1 MIPEKAIKKFK
12 NDIHREIAAG
22 TLIAYGVFP
31 RGNEGEKEAIDFIAT
46 RDEWIAPSDL
56 PEYYNDID
64 NDLYIGKENDAI
76 RAIRKTLQ
84 EFYGI
89 TPPSAGTTDFVDT
102 SVPPPATTPKEKVK
116 NKLKPKPYAK
126 DNVDRWSRLT
136 GYELDSLDDY
146 TRDQIRAL
154 ASKYGVKRY
163 SSYKDKGKLIEA
175 IKDTAGYQQANP
187 QLVDTEIEE
196 IDVSE
201 QVKTS
206 IPKPPQKNVNHP
218 KLPRYEKSIKS
229 FYSNRKKRYI
239 LDFESD
245 IDKSLYHIKSS
256 RNHNTGLSRV
266 SSATQGFR
274 FWFSKVTG
282 LDYYENNDEVINY
295 RKKILEY
302 INTGLKTDNIKQ
314 IKVGKNI
321 HLIVPPIYDGHF
333 DASYDENEEDSPE
346 EKIEKENDKVVEV
359 RKLFAKNVK
368 HPKLYE
374 ELQYI
379 KGSYPIQGELTR
391 LNFRSDI
398 DRAIYF
404 SLKSDKNKSNDIKQR
419 VREWLL
425 EVTGLGFGDPEL
437 QQYREEIINV
447 IRTVVKYSIDDEFQK
462 EDYFSIEVP
471 VVYDGYYQDP
481 PDDEEDEEDDDDN
494 EIDPDLASK
503 LDELLKPSDE
513 ELQQEDKSIAN
524 NITDT
529 IKDVVGEDDDEE
541 DPMANADI
549 DIQAIA
555 DGDEDEI
562 TDVAGKLTSTINKSK
577 KQSSYTSNKKIFDS
591 ITANFGRLQ
600 ATLDVVNSNLEKQ
613 NSLIKASI
621 DSQLAVGEL
630 ITNQTDMLGEK
641 FDILLQHFERQND
654 VAEQQQENE
663 KNKLAEGKLEAQRDA
678 AGVSDFKN
686 LFNMGGKSKKRGS
699 KIEEYYKQKA
709 LRQLYRVLPKRM
721 RAGIKKAR
729 NIRKIPG
736 KIRSKVTSKILSRS
750 PQAVQRLARGAQA
763 IRGAQS
769 AARGAQ
775 ALRGVRNI
783 GGPARAL
790 FAGMEYG
797 ERKGQ
802 GQSEVQALAGTG
814 GSLAG
819 GTGGAVAGGAVGAGI
834 GALLGG
840 AIGFFFA
847 GVGAAPGALIGAKIG
862 KVAGSLA
869 GGFFGAGKGAEVA
882 DSITGADKVTGEYE
896 TGAGL
901 TKKGVAKLHGTERV
915 SPAGLSEVSPMNTLG
930 GIMLASTTQF
940 INSAGAV
947 AAPIAPTFKGMAAQ
961 MAKQYDVPSTVV
973 QTNIGGSLPSLDKEL
988 RKVKEK
994 KQQTPEEELKG
1005 IEKDLLET
1013 QDPESFADKLLKM
1026 LDPEGKFQELL
1037 KQINNKS
1044 PVGETGEGMATFGES
1059 GIDKGT
1065 GYNAKGWVHGHFQN
1079 SNKQSLVSDTL
1090 DVVKKLINSGVSTVI
1105 TATNKDLTKDM
1116 SEDELRRHIEA
1127 GVDGH
1132 KKYGSGVYAID
1143 VSVPAGTKVP
1153 YELENVFD
1161 SKGPGG
1167 IVGTMKGRTTQIMHL
1182 APGSKAGAAPGT
1194 TQVSPGAAPTG
1205 DFDVII
1211 PLDHVKPGNENKI
1224 PDKKGGNTF
1233 ENARA
1238 TGAAGRE
1245 RQHQDKAAAKVK
1257 AKLEAKGLRVK
1268 VITPEDFGNYED
1280 YDNYIRAQSTKGT
1293 RIVPLHFDA
1302 AVGQG
1307 GTGFL
1312 TRTRAGDSADAA
1324 IAKPIQQALS
1334 SFQKANPSLGN
1345 LGPTDTVSNATI
1357 NRASA
1362 APAALVEM
1370 GSMVAWEKQHGT
1382 NFTSTSTFDKLAT
1395 GISEGIYK
1403 GGGFDKRL
1411 QPASA
1416 QKPRFQS
1423 LQGTDNDSDTK
1434 YLIVN
1439 QQSKPSSMNIRG
1451 GGNVGFTEFEPGRW
1465 KSTGELDTTMRNLY
1479 IQRLGQ

>member
-1 MIPEKAIKKFK
+1 MIPEKAIKKF
-12 NDIHREIAAG
+12 NRPSYREIAVG
-22 TLIAYGVFP
+22 TLISYGIFP
-31 RGNEGEKEAIDFIAT
+31 QTQEGIEKAKKLIADK
-46 RDEWIAPSDL
+46 DEWLAPSELPNYYDGIDSDL
-56 PEYYNDID
+56 LTGRETAGI
-64 NDLYIGKENDAI
+64 IFI
-76 RAIRKTLQ
+76 RNTLN

-89 TPPSAGTTDFVDT
+89 TPLSAGTTDFVDT
-102 SVPPPATTPKEKVK
+102 SVPTTTTPKEKKK
-116 NKLKPKPYAK
+116 NKLQPKPYAK

-175 IKDTAGYQQANP
+175 IKDTDGYQQAAP
-187 QLVDTEIEE
+187 QSVDTEVEE
-196 IDVSE
+196 ISSQEKSSE
-201 QVKTS
+201 ELT
-206 IPKPPQKNVNHP
+206 I
-218 KLPRYEKSIKS
+218 KLPPAH
-229 FYSNRKKRYI
+229 YI
-239 LDFESD
+239 QGTAGRWNPEFEND
-245 IDKSLYHIKSS
+245 IDHAVYFAGKSPLPKGAKQKEVLNWLKSL
-256 RNHNTGLSRV
+256 GL
-266 SSATQGFR
+266 TF
-274 FWFSKVTG
+274 
-282 LDYYENNDEVINY
+282 E
-295 RKKILEY
+295 
-302 INTGLKTDNIKQ
+302 Q
-314 IKVGKNI
+314 IHDHREAV
-321 HLIVPPIYDGHF
+321 L
-333 DASYDENEEDSPE
+333 
-346 EKIEKENDKVVEV
+346 EKIRETIALPGVE
-359 RKLFAKNVK
+359 
-368 HPKLYE
+368 E
-374 ELQYI
+374 EYPYVYI
-379 KGSYPIQGELTR
+379 DAVDQD
-391 LNFRSDI
+391 F
-398 DRAIYF
+398 
-404 SLKSDKNKSNDIKQR
+404 
-419 VREWLL
+419 
-425 EVTGLGFGDPEL
+425 
-437 QQYREEIINV
+437 V
-447 IRTVVKYSIDDEFQK
+447 IE
-462 EDYFSIEVP
+462 
-471 VVYDGYYQDP
+471 
-481 PDDEEDEEDDDDN
+481 DDEEDDDN
-494 EIDPDLASK
+494 EIDPDLESK
-503 LDELLKPSDE
+503 LDELLKPSKE
-513 ELQQEDKSIAN
+513 ELQEEDKSIAD

-529 IKDVVGEDDDEE
+529 IKDVVGEEDEDEE
-541 DPMANADI
+541 DPMANVDI

-555 DGDEDEI
+555 DGDEDEL
-562 TDVAGKLTSTINKSK
+562 TDVAGKLTAVLNKPK
-577 KQSSYTSNKKIFDS
+577 KESSYTSNKKIFDS

-621 DSQLAVGEL
+621 ESQLATGEL
-630 ITNQTDMLGEK
+630 IVNQTGMLGEK
-641 FDILLQHFERQND
+641 FDLLLQQFERQND
-654 VAEQQQENE
+654 LAKQREENE
-663 KNKLAEGKLEAQRDA
+663 KNKSAEDALESQRDA
-678 AGVSDFKN
+678 AGVSDFEN
-686 LFNMGGKSKKRGS
+686 LLEKDGKSKKRGS
-699 KIEEYYKQKA
+699 KITEYYKQKA
-709 LRQLYRVLPKRM
+709 LRQLYRVLPR
-721 RAGIKKAR
+721 RLRSGIRKAR
-729 NIRKIPG
+729 NLRKIPG
-736 KIRSKVTSKILSRS
+736 RMRSKVTSKVLSRS

-769 AARGAQ
+769 ATRGAQ
-775 ALRGVRNI
+775 ALRGARNI
-783 GGPARAL
+783 GPARTL
-790 FAGMEYG
+790 FAAMEYG

-814 GSLAG
+814 SGLAG
-819 GTGGAVAGGAVGAGI
+819 ASIGGALVTAGIALLPSAPTGVGAVAA
-834 GALLGG
+834 
-840 AIGFFFA
+840 
-847 GVGAAPGALIGAKIG
+847 GALII
-862 KVAGSLA
+862 AGSIL
-869 GGFFGAGKGAEVA
+869 GGNIGANVA
-882 DSITGADKVTGEYE
+882 DSITGADQVTGEHE
-896 TGAGL
+896 TGTGL
-901 TKKGVAKLHGTERV
+901 TKPGTAMLHGTEAV
-915 SPAGLSEVSPMNTLG
+915 IPSDAVDMSPMNTVG
-930 GIMLASTTQF
+930 GVMIASTAQF

-961 MAKQYDVPSTVV
+961 MAKEYDVPSTIA
-973 QTNIGGSLPSLDKEL
+973 QTNVGGSLPSLDKEL
-988 RKVKEK
+988 KKIKEK
-994 KQQTPEEELKG
+994 KKQTPEEELKG

-1037 KQINNKS
+1037 KQINHRN
-1044 PVGETGEGMATFGES
+1044 PVGETGEGMAIFGES

-1090 DVVKKLINSGVSTVI
+1090 EVVKKLINSGVSTVI
-1105 TATNKDLTKDM
+1105 TSTNKDLTKDM

-1194 TQVSPGAAPTG
+1194 TQVSPVAAPTG
-1205 DFDVII
+1205 DYDVIL

-1280 YDNYIRAQSTKGT
+1280 YDKYIMAQASKNV

-1312 TRTRAGDSADAA
+1312 TRIKKGDSGDAA
-1324 IAKPIQQALS
+1324 LARPIQQALS
-1334 SFQKANPSLGN
+1334 KFQKENPELGN

-1362 APAALVEM
+1362 SPAALVEM
-1370 GSMVAWEKQHGT
+1370 GSMVAWEKHGGS
-1382 NFTSTSTFDKLAT
+1382 NFTGSSTFDKLTT
-1395 GISEGIYK
+1395 GIAEGIYQ

-1411 QPASA
+1411 QPSST
-1416 QKPRFQS
+1416 QRPRFQS

-1439 QQSKPSSMNIRG
+1439 QAQRPNISLPG
-1451 GGNVGFTEFEPGRW
+1451 GGAFVEMSTGRW
-1465 KSTGELDTTMRNLY
+1465 KSNVELSTTMRNLY

>member
-1 MIPEKAIKKFK
+1 MIPEKAIKKFNK
-12 NDIHREIAAG
+12 PSYREIAVG
-22 TLIAYGVFP
+22 TLISYGIFP
-31 RGNEGEKEAIDFIAT
+31 QTQEGIEKAKKLIAGK
-46 RDEWIAPSDL
+46 DEWLAPSELPNYYDGIDSDL
-56 PEYYNDID
+56 LTGRETAGI
-64 NDLYIGKENDAI
+64 IFI
-76 RAIRKTLQ
+76 RNTLN

-89 TPPSAGTTDFVDT
+89 TPLSAGTTDFVDT
-102 SVPPPATTPKEKVK
+102 SVPTTTTPKEKKK
-116 NKLKPKPYAK
+116 NKLQPKPYAK

-163 SSYKDKGKLIEA
+163 SSYKDKEKLIEA
-175 IKDTAGYQQANP
+175 IKDTVGYQQAAP
-187 QLVDTEIEE
+187 QSVAI
-196 IDVSE
+196 
-201 QVKTS
+201 
-206 IPKPPQKNVNHP
+206 
-218 KLPRYEKSIKS
+218 
-229 FYSNRKKRYI
+229 
-239 LDFESD
+239 
-245 IDKSLYHIKSS
+245 
-256 RNHNTGLSRV
+256 
-266 SSATQGFR
+266 
-274 FWFSKVTG
+274 
-282 LDYYENNDEVINY
+282 
-295 RKKILEY
+295 
-302 INTGLKTDNIKQ
+302 
-314 IKVGKNI
+314 
-321 HLIVPPIYDGHF
+321 
-333 DASYDENEEDSPE
+333 
-346 EKIEKENDKVVEV
+346 KIE
-359 RKLFAKNVK
+359 
-368 HPKLYE
+368 
-374 ELQYI
+374 
-379 KGSYPIQGELTR
+379 
-391 LNFRSDI
+391 
-398 DRAIYF
+398 
-404 SLKSDKNKSNDIKQR
+404 
-419 VREWLL
+419 
-425 EVTGLGFGDPEL
+425 
-437 QQYREEIINV
+437 
-447 IRTVVKYSIDDEFQK
+447 
-462 EDYFSIEVP
+462 
-471 VVYDGYYQDP
+471 
-481 PDDEEDEEDDDDN
+481 DDEEYEETEDDFEDLDDLLN
-494 EIDPDLASK
+494 DVRN
-503 LDELLKPSDE
+503 DEKISDKKVSE
-513 ELQQEDKSIAN
+513 NIEDKIVDA
-524 NITDT
+524 
-529 IKDVVGEDDDEE
+529 VEDDEDEE
-541 DPMANADI
+541 DPMANVDI

-555 DGDEDEI
+555 DGDEDEL
-562 TDVAGKLTSTINKSK
+562 TDVAGKLTAVLNKPK
-577 KQSSYTSNKKIFDS
+577 KESSYTSNKKIFDS

-621 DSQLAVGEL
+621 ESQLATGEL
-630 ITNQTDMLGEK
+630 IVNQTGMLGEK
-641 FDILLQHFERQND
+641 FDLLLQQFERQND
-654 VAEQQQENE
+654 LAKQREENE
-663 KNKLAEGKLEAQRDA
+663 KNKSAEDALESQRDA
-678 AGVSDFKN
+678 AGVSDFEN
-686 LFNMGGKSKKRGS
+686 LLEKDGKSKKRGS
-699 KIEEYYKQKA
+699 KITEYYKQKA
-709 LRQLYRVLPKRM
+709 LRQLYRVLPR
-721 RAGIKKAR
+721 RLRSGIRKAR
-729 NIRKIPG
+729 NLRKIPG
-736 KIRSKVTSKILSRS
+736 RMRSKVTSKVLSRS

-763 IRGAQS
+763 IRGAQT
-769 AARGAQ
+769 ATRGAQ
-775 ALRGVRNI
+775 ALRGVRNVS
-783 GGPARAL
+783 GPVRGL
-790 FAGMEYG
+790 FAAMEYG

-802 GQSEVQALAGTG
+802 GQSEVQALSGTG
-814 GSLAG
+814 GS
-819 GTGGAVAGGAVGAGI
+819 VAGGAGGAVTGGAIGAGI

-840 AIGFFFA
+840 FIGSFFA
-847 GVGAAPGALIGAKIG
+847 GVGAAPGAVIGAKIG

-869 GGFFGAGKGAEVA
+869 GGWFGAGKGSELA
-882 DSITGADKVTGEYE
+882 DSITGADQVTGEHE
-896 TGAGL
+896 TGTGL
-901 TKKGVAKLHGTERV
+901 TKPGTAMLHGTEAV
-915 SPAGLSEVSPMNTLG
+915 IPSDAVDMSPMNTVG
-930 GIMLASTTQF
+930 GVIIASTAQF

-947 AAPIAPTFKGMAAQ
+947 AAPIAPAFKGMAAQ
-961 MAKQYDVPSTVV
+961 MAKEYDVPSTIA
-973 QTNIGGSLPSLDKEL
+973 QTNVGGSLPSLDKEL
-988 RKVKEK
+988 KKIKEK
-994 KQQTPEEELKG
+994 KKQTPEEELKG

-1037 KQINNKS
+1037 KQINHRN
-1044 PVGETGEGMATFGES
+1044 PVGETGEGMAIFGES

-1090 DVVKKLINSGVSTVI
+1090 EVVKKLINSGVSTVI
-1105 TATNKDLTKDM
+1105 TSTNKDLTKDM

-1182 APGSKAGAAPGT
+1182 APGSKAGVAPGT
-1194 TQVSPGAAPTG
+1194 TQVSPGVAPTG

-1224 PDKKGGNTF
+1224 PDKKGGITF

-1280 YDNYIRAQSTKGT
+1280 YDKYITAQASKNV

-1324 IAKPIQQALS
+1324 LAKPIQQALS

-1345 LGPTDTVSNATI
+1345 LGSTDTVSNATI

-1403 GGGFDKRL
+1403 GGGFDRRL
-1411 QPASA
+1411 QPSS
-1416 QKPRFQS
+1416 QRPRFQS

-1439 QQSKPSSMNIRG
+1439 QAQRPNISLPG
-1451 GGNVGFTEFEPGRW
+1451 GGAFVEMSTGRW
-1465 KSTGELDTTMRNLY
+1465 KSNVELSTTMRNLY